1 MGLVETCVQEF
12 GRVIN
17 VVVGSILFMA
27 TIVAIPFGFL
37 VLLMIQGL
45 IKLLDIVIGRLDKRK

>member
-45 IKLLDIVIGRLDKRK
+45 IKLLDIVIRRLDRR

>member
-45 IKLLDIVIGRLDKRK
+45 IKLLDIVIGRLDRRK